1 MIVSHHRYDAMMYPL
16 LNTRGEDGYTFSDP
30 TNNQLGFY
38 RQVNPTTGVMTD
50 KPVSCK
56 DFYAYLLQKRPGES
70 NHLLNSGHL
79 LNMWL
84 VDQYIKVESERLAF
98 LRSHQDQLRVE
109 QYSKIQDALQSD
121 AGRDPNEIGKRTIL
135 PSTYVGSPRDM
146 MERCQDALRYCQ
158 VFGSPD
164 LFITMTANPK

>member
-1 MIVSHHRYDAMMYPL
+1 MMYPL
-16 LNTRGEDGYTFSDP
+16 LYTRGEDGYTFSDP
-30 TNNQLGFY
+30 ANNQLGFY
-38 RQVNPTTGVMTD
+38 RQVNPTTGVLTD

-109 QYSKIQDALQSD
+109 QYSKIQDALHSD

-164 LFITMTANPK
+164 LFITMTANPR